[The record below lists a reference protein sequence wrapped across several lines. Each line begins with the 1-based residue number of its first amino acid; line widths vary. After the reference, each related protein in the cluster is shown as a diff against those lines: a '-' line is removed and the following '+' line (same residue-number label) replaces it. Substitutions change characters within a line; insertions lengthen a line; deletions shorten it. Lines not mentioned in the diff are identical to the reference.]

1 MKRLFLNGQT
11 ELQNKQNDQEKDPR
25 EPGCTAVNKYKIN
38 VMANAACVDLLVW
51 AISDETG
58 EPSTFQIIKIALNSR
73 NQWFLSLIEFNLNFL
88 VSYNFE

>member
-11 ELQNKQNDQEKDPR
+11 ELQNKQNDQEKEPR

-58 EPSTFQIIKIALNSR
+58 KPSTFQIIKMALNSR

-88 VSYNFE
+88 VSLNFE

>member
-1 MKRLFLNGQT
+1 MKNLFLNGQT
-11 ELQNKQNDQEKDPR
+11 ELHKKQNDQEKEHR

-58 EPSTFQIIKIALNSR
+58 KINARLLESLSLATFQV
-73 NQWFLSLIEFNLNFL
+73 LSF
-88 VSYNFE
+88 S